1 MSSNQT
7 PQIHSVYN
15 KDKMREEAE
24 KKAAQ
29 PQAKKVVDMDKSYES
44 MGSNEDEQPHYN
56 YDSDGEPPT
65 DQVGD
70 KLTIIKRQQVTKT
83 ILEVGQNHVG
93 KPGKPYIVT
102 VSLLGYFAEAA

>member
-1 MSSNQT
+1 MKQAA
-7 PQIHSVYN
+7 
-15 KDKMREEAE
+15 EE
-24 KKAAQ
+24 KAAQ
-29 PQAKKVVDMDKSYES
+29 SKPKVVDMNKSYES
-44 MGSNEDEQPHYN
+44 LGSNEEEQPHYN

-83 ILEVGQNHVG
+83 ILEVGVNDIG

-102 VSLLGYFAEAA
+102 VSLLGYFAAEAHEDSAQDPSAS